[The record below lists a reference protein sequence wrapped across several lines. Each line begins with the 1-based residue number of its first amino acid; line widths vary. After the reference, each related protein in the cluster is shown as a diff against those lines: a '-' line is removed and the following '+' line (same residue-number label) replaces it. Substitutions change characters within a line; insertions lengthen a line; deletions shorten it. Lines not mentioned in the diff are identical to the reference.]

1 MILGPAAFLKRIFME
16 TQMDPNEPLQGSN
29 PAGKIPKKIIGTLLS
44 LLHLSRR
51 LSCHLHQKGL
61 HHTQPLTRTP
71 HKPPW
76 VCHGVPSWIQFR
88 SPQCPEILMKYGKI
102 HFYVYLYVYIYVYIR
117 VYVGY
122 GTLL

>member
-1 MILGPAAFLKRIFME
+1 ME

-71 HKPPW
+71 HKTTL
-76 VCHGVPSWIQFR
+76 GVPRCAQLDSISFTAVSRDIDELW
-88 SPQCPEILMKYGKI
+88 
-102 HFYVYLYVYIYVYIR
+102 
-117 VYVGY
+117 
-122 GTLL
+122 